1 MAGIPVRPEAQAIVD
16 ECKDFV
22 RAMERVERSLGTM
35 GTTLSKEEREEVLRD
50 VLAFVQSPEV
60 TAPYTR
66 EIARELI
73 GQLSAAG
80 TYADYRGSTD
90 YIQ

>member
-22 RAMERVERSLGTM
+22 RAMQRVEQSLGTT
-35 GTTLSKEEREEVLRD
+35 GATLSKEDREAVLRE
-50 VLAFVQSPEV
+50 VLAFMQSPEV
-60 TAPYTR
+60 AAPYTR

-73 GQLSAAG
+73 GQLFATAA
-80 TYADYRGSTD
+80 YADYKGSTD